1 MSRYG
6 KKESTSCEDAGKS
19 FGGEEALSFECGPW
33 KGRPGAQR
41 GEPGIVQT
49 GHSEAQDLGFKLKQ
63 RAKSPRQNPRMHTV
77 RSRAAQEFIVGI
89 TLMQTWEHFLLLE
102 LHWERG
108 FSEPDEISQ

>member
-1 MSRYG
+1 MR
-6 KKESTSCEDAGKS
+6 
-19 FGGEEALSFECGPW
+19 
-33 KGRPGAQR
+33 GRPGAHG

-49 GHSEAQDLGFKLKQ
+49 GRSGAQDVGFKLKQ

-77 RSRAAQEFIVGI
+77 HSRATQEFIVGI

-102 LHWERG
+102 LRWERG